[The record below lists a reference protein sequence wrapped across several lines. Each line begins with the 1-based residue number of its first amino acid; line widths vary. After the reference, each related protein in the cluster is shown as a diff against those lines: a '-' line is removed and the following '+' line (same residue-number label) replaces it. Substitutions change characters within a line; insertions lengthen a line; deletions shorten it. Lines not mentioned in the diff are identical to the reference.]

1 MSFSLSS
8 GIVTSPYSPSTRE
21 CDVQWTVLG
30 AAAVAPYDE
39 GRIGEGE
46 AYDGKGT
53 GDFARFTGQDG
64 QAVATAL
71 TAAK

>member
-1 MSFSLSS
+1 MD
-8 GIVTSPYSPSTRE
+8 GPG
-21 CDVQWTVLG
+21 C
-30 AAAVAPYDE
+30 AAVAPYDE

>member
-1 MSFSLSS
+1 MSLVCRRASLRRR
-8 GIVTSPYSPSTRE
+8 TRLRLANATAVDGPG
-21 CDVQWTVLG
+21 C
-30 AAAVAPYDE
+30 AAVAPYDE